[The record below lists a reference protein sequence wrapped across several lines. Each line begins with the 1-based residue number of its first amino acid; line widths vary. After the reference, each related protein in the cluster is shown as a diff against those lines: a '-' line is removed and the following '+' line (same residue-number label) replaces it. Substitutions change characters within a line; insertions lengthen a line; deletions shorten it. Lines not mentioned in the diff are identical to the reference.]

1 MRCAASAI
9 ACDRASTAMARPR
22 LRSLRARVALWMF
35 LATLLSLAIFAIAA
49 YVVVRVEESI
59 ERADPE
65 VAIAESRRQVLTPLA
80 IAAPIGLA
88 LSTIGALWLSR
99 RALAP

>member
-1 MRCAASAI
+1 
-9 ACDRASTAMARPR
+9 MARPR

-59 ERADPE
+59 ERADP
-65 VAIAESRRQVLTPLA
+65 
-80 IAAPIGLA
+80 
-88 LSTIGALWLSR
+88 W
-99 RALAP
+99 